1 MIKKFGF
8 PILTLFGVGYFKYAP
23 GTAASFITCLI
34 YFTLTES
41 AFSLG
46 INKFYIVV
54 FLFFVLFY
62 SIIFID
68 KLSPVFKKKDP
79 REIVIDEFVGQC
91 IPLASILFRPD
102 GFIPNC
108 CYKDTIEEASVIW
121 ILLSFILFR
130 FFDILKPFPINYVDK
145 NTNGALGIMLDDI
158 IAGFFTIIVMT
169 IIFFFIGG

>member
-1 MIKKFGF
+1 MIKKFGL

-23 GTAASFITCLI
+23 GTTASFITCLI

-46 INKFYIVV
+46 VNKFYIVV
-54 FLFFVLFY
+54 FLIFVLFY

-91 IPLASILFRPD
+91 IPLMAVLFKPNY
-102 GFIPNC
+102 FIPNC
-108 CYKDTIEEASVIW
+108 CIKEGFGNPGWITW
-121 ILLSFILFR
+121 ILLSFFLFR
-130 FFDILKPFPINYVDK
+130 FFDILKPYPINIVDK
-145 NTNGALGIMLDDI
+145 KMKNGVGVMLDDI
-158 IAGFFTIIVMT
+158 IAGIYSTIVIY
-169 IIFFFIGG
+169 IIYALWF

>member
-1 MIKKFGF
+1 MIKKFGL

-41 AFSLG
+41 AFSLA

-91 IPLASILFRPD
+91 IPLVSILFRPD

-108 CYKDTIEEASVIW
+108 CYKGTIEEASVIW

-130 FFDILKPFPINYVDK
+130 FFDILKPFPINIVDK
-145 NTNGALGIMLDDI
+145 KMKNGVGVMLDDI
-158 IAGFFTIIVMT
+158 IAGIYSTIVIY
-169 IIFFFIGG
+169 IIYALWF

>member
-1 MIKKFGF
+1 MIKKFGL

-34 YFTLTES
+34 YFTLSES

-46 INKFYIVV
+46 MNKFYIVV
-54 FLFFVLFY
+54 FLIFVLFY

-91 IPLASILFRPD
+91 IPLVSILFRPD

-108 CYKDTIEEASVIW
+108 CYKGTIEEASVIW

-130 FFDILKPFPINYVDK
+130 FFDILKPFPINIVDK
-145 NTNGALGIMLDDI
+145 KMKNGVGVMLDDI
-158 IAGFFTIIVMT
+158 IAGIYSTIVIY
-169 IIFFFIGG
+169 IIYALWF

>member
-1 MIKKFGF
+1 MIKKFGL

-54 FLFFVLFY
+54 FLIFVLFY

-68 KLSPVFKKKDP
+68 KLSPIFKKKDP

-91 IPLASILFRPD
+91 IPLVSILFRPD

-108 CYKDTIEEASVIW
+108 CYKGTIEEASVIW

-130 FFDILKPFPINYVDK
+130 FFDILKPFPINIVDK
-145 NTNGALGIMLDDI
+145 KMKNGVGVMLDDI
-158 IAGFFTIIVMT
+158 IAGIYSTIVIY
-169 IIFFFIGG
+169 IIYALWF

>member
-1 MIKKFGF
+1 MIKKFGL

-34 YFTLTES
+34 YFILTES

-54 FLFFVLFY
+54 FLIFVLFY

-91 IPLASILFRPD
+91 IPLIAILFRPD

-108 CYKDTIEEASVIW
+108 CYKGTIEEESVMW

-130 FFDILKPFPINYVDK
+130 FFDILKPFPINIVDK
-145 NTNGALGIMLDDI
+145 KMKNGVGVMLDDI
-158 IAGFFTIIVMT
+158 IAGIYSTIVIY
-169 IIFFFIGG
+169 IIYTLWF

>member
-1 MIKKFGF
+1 MIKKFGLS
-8 PILTLFGVGYFKYAP
+8 ILTLFGVGYFKYAP

-41 AFSLG
+41 VFSLG

-54 FLFFVLFY
+54 FLIFVLFY

-91 IPLASILFRPD
+91 IPLVSILFKPD

-108 CYKDTIEEASVIW
+108 CYKGTIEEASVIW

-130 FFDILKPFPINYVDK
+130 FFDILKPFPINIVDK
-145 NTNGALGIMLDDI
+145 KMNNGFGVMLDDI
-158 IAGFFTIIVMT
+158 IAGIYSTIVIY
-169 IIFFFIGG
+169 IIYALWF

>member
-1 MIKKFGF
+1 MIKKFGL

-46 INKFYIVV
+46 INKFYIVI
-54 FLFFVLFY
+54 FLIFVLFY

-91 IPLASILFRPD
+91 IPLVSILFKPD

-108 CYKDTIEEASVIW
+108 CYKGTIEEASVIW

-130 FFDILKPFPINYVDK
+130 FFDILKPFPINIVDK
-145 NTNGALGIMLDDI
+145 KMKNGVGVMLDDI
-158 IAGFFTIIVMT
+158 IAGIYSTIVIY
-169 IIFFFIGG
+169 IIYALWF

>member
-1 MIKKFGF
+1 MIKKFGL

-41 AFSLG
+41 VFSLG

-54 FLFFVLFY
+54 FLIFVLFY

-91 IPLASILFRPD
+91 IPLVSILFRPD

-108 CYKDTIEEASVIW
+108 CYKGTIEEASVMW

-130 FFDILKPFPINYVDK
+130 FFDILKPFPINIVDK
-145 NTNGALGIMLDDI
+145 KMKNGVGVMLDDI
-158 IAGFFTIIVMT
+158 IAGIYSTIVIY
-169 IIFFFIGG
+169 IIYALWF

>member
-1 MIKKFGF
+1 MIKKFGL

-54 FLFFVLFY
+54 FLIFVLFY
-62 SIIFID
+62 SIIFIN
-68 KLSPVFKKKDP
+68 KLSPVLKKKDP

-91 IPLASILFRPD
+91 IPLVSILFRPD

-108 CYKDTIEEASVIW
+108 CYKGTIEEASVIW

-130 FFDILKPFPINYVDK
+130 FFDILKPFPINIVDK
-145 NTNGALGIMLDDI
+145 KMKNGVGVMLDDI
-158 IAGFFTIIVMT
+158 IAGIYSTIVIY
-169 IIFFFIGG
+169 IIYALWF